1 MDLSSYMKYIYPL
14 LRLRHFHFSL
24 GESGSGSGGGGGKAL
39 LVMRKKEESPLSI
52 NCRAST
58 VREGGRELNLM
69 LSHRRNR
76 EGRMGSREGS
86 IAEL

>member
-1 MDLSSYMKYIYPL
+1 MKYISPAGWQTFPFL
-14 LRLRHFHFSL
+14 SL

-76 EGRMGSREGS
+76 EGRMGRREGS
-86 IAEL
+86 IAEW